1 MADNPKPA
9 RTTPATSDDFRR
21 AAQLAGTKLRERLP
35 EDSEYATHFPGFD
48 SYNAKNYQAIL
59 GELMEKFK
67 KNVCSHGLVRF
78 MWSISHAFQQEFQD
92 LHPGGAIVWG
102 AIRLITQDDAAG
114 NSTYNKDPGEIWAL
128 PLLAGGDSTIG
139 QPLNRNDITEVK
151 EGQIFLGYKVTEAW
165 VLEVIHQ
172 VYCQSRDQKWP
183 LGSVIII
190 FWSDIIPSG

>member
-1 MADNPKPA
+1 MRRKLSRRFRRRGVKRAGDVYLGAPTLVLNSAAHRGLTTPQLQQNQAPTDHTDPITFVHSRRAATIMADNPKPA

-78 MWSISHAFQQEFQD
+78 M
-92 LHPGGAIVWG
+92 
-102 AIRLITQDDAAG
+102 
-114 NSTYNKDPGEIWAL
+114 
-128 PLLAGGDSTIG
+128 
-139 QPLNRNDITEVK
+139 
-151 EGQIFLGYKVTEAW
+151 
-165 VLEVIHQ
+165 
-172 VYCQSRDQKWP
+172 
-183 LGSVIII
+183 
-190 FWSDIIPSG
+190 